1 LRYALCDLAFLDH
14 QCLLA
19 VNTIESA
26 NMTSKSTI
34 RVAIAGAG
42 MVTRHHLHAWRKLP
56 RVEVVAI
63 CARHLANA
71 ESRAKEF
78 KIPAAYDDVAVM
90 LDQRKPDVLDI
101 ATPPEVHRQQANL
114 AADRGIDIL
123 CQKPMTPDLAESE
136 RLVAEIGERV
146 RFMIHEN
153 WRFRPQY
160 RQAAKW
166 SADGRIGTVSEF
178 HLSTRSSGLI
188 RRGDSGKPFALERQ
202 PFMAG
207 LKRFIIM
214 ELLIHHL
221 DTIRYLVGPVSVDAA
236 NTARIC
242 QEVRGEDA
250 ALIHLRSG
258 GGAFGTVAGNF
269 SAAGFPPLP
278 SDRLVVVGDKGSIIF
293 EGNELRLLG
302 ETEKTV
308 SLNLEQAYQQSYD
321 DAIAHFVRALQ
332 ADTPF
337 ETDRLDNLQ
346 TLQLVEDA
354 YRKAEAGMKIED

>member
-1 LRYALCDLAFLDH
+1 M
-14 QCLLA
+14 
-19 VNTIESA
+19 T
-26 NMTSKSTI
+26 MTSKTKI

-42 MVTRHHLHAWRKLP
+42 MVTRHHLRAWGKLP
-56 RVEVVAI
+56 QVEVVAI
-63 CARHLANA
+63 CSRHIANA
-71 ESRAKEF
+71 ESRAQEF
-78 KIPAAYDDVAVM
+78 RIPAAYDNVAVM
-90 LDQRKPDVLDI
+90 LDQKQPDVLDI

-123 CQKPMTPDLAESE
+123 CQKPMTPDLTESE
-136 RLVAEIGERV
+136 RLVTEIGDRV
-146 RFMIHEN
+146 RFMVHEN

-166 SADGRIGTVSEF
+166 LTNGRIGTVSEF
-178 HLSTRSSGLI
+178 HLTTRSSGLI
-188 RRGDSGKPFALERQ
+188 GRGDSGKPFALERQ

-221 DTIRYLVGPVSVDAA
+221 DTIRYLVGPVSVAA
-236 NTARIC
+236 ASTAKISR
-242 QEVRGEDA
+242 EVRGEDA
-250 ALIHLRSG
+250 ALITLKTA

-278 SDRLVVVGDKGSIIF
+278 SDRLVLIGDKGSIIF
-293 EGNELRLLG
+293 EGNKIRLLG
-302 ETEKTV
+302 EIKKTV

-321 DAIAHFVRALQ
+321 NAIAHFVQALQ
-332 ADTPF
+332 EGTPF
-337 ETDRLDNLQ
+337 ETDRLDNLH

-354 YRKAEAGMKIED
+354 YRKAEAGGKSGSTKNPFANVPRMSKQY